1 MCRYADYGDTCTD
14 PVLKAQFERTMHN
27 PSITNYDKTRTPDEL
42 DDQVLWRVK
51 HFDKTTTLRQSNG
64 TL

>member
-1 MCRYADYGDTCTD
+1 
-14 PVLKAQFERTMHN
+14 MHN
-27 PSITNYDKTRTPDEL
+27 TSIGKYDKTRIPDEL
-42 DDQVLWRVK
+42 DDRALCRVK

>member
-1 MCRYADYGDTCTD
+1 
-14 PVLKAQFERTMHN
+14 MHN
-27 PSITNYDKTRTPDEL
+27 TSIADYDKTRTPEL
-42 DDQVLWRVK
+42 DERVLCRVK

>member
-1 MCRYADYGDTCTD
+1 
-14 PVLKAQFERTMHN
+14 MHN
-27 PSITNYDKTRTPDEL
+27 TSIANYDKTRTPDEL
-42 DDQVLWRVK
+42 DDRVLCRVK

>member
-1 MCRYADYGDTCTD
+1 
-14 PVLKAQFERTMHN
+14 MHN
-27 PSITNYDKTRTPDEL
+27 TPIANYHKTRTPDEL
-42 DDQVLWRVK
+42 DDRVLSRVK

>member
-1 MCRYADYGDTCTD
+1 
-14 PVLKAQFERTMHN
+14 MHKT
-27 PSITNYDKTRTPDEL
+27 SITNCDTTRTPDKL
-42 DDQVLWRVK
+42 DDRVLWRVK